1 MSLLKADSPFT
12 MSYCFSNP
20 INPGGYLASLD
31 HVCIFF
37 CKTSKDLCICIYIVY
52 MYIYMYVLSKL
63 YTTEVR
69 YFNENSEIG
78 VHAYGNNLNIHLI
91 NIMWSTSLVHITYIH
106 IWMPRPYWVYILLHY
121 LQLIDCITSGR
132 VRHVGDYIFVTSKKP
147 LYAQRNCLRPRFDHS
162 CVVGYMPSSDIL
174 GSSND
179 NSKTIF
185 LNTS

>member
-1 MSLLKADSPFT
+1 MSA
-12 MSYCFSNP
+12 
-20 INPGGYLASLD
+20 
-31 HVCIFF
+31 FF
-37 CKTSKDLCICIYIVY
+37 FAKPQKICVYVYILCICIYTC
-52 MYIYMYVLSKL
+52 MYCPNYIRQRF
-63 YTTEVR
+63 R

-78 VHAYGNNLNIHLI
+78 VHAYGNNLNIHLL

-147 LYAQRNCLRPRFDHS
+147 LYAQRNCLRHRFDHA
-162 CVVGYMPSSDIL
+162 CVVGYMPSSDIS
-174 GSSND
+174 GSSNG